1 MDQRTDD
8 KAAPAGSVQLHLRQ
22 LAQAD
27 YDDVHAISK
36 AVYPDMDTHW
46 TRAAFNTLIT
56 DFPEGQIGIE
66 EGGRIVA
73 AAFAVIVDYRRFS
86 GRHSYEQVT
95 AGERMT
101 THDPNG
107 DALYGIEVFVHPD
120 YRAMRLGRRLYDA
133 RKELCYRLNLRAIL
147 IGGRIPRYH
156 QHAGELSPHDYIAK
170 VSRKEI
176 HDPILNFQ
184 LANDF
189 EVKRLLSAYMP
200 EDEASA
206 GHAVL
211 LEWSNIYYRPS
222 DEPVLDARKEVVR
235 VGTVQWQMRSVTSVD
250 QVVSQAE
257 YFVDAMSAY
266 EADFTVFPEFY
277 HAALLGLC
285 SDDST
290 VAAIRELAAFTET
303 LRDAMADLAVRYNTN
318 IIAGS
323 MPLLDGKRLY
333 NVAYLC
339 RRDGSIDAQYKLH
352 VTPNERDTWVMSGGD
367 RLRVFD
373 TDAGR
378 IGILICYDVEF
389 PELARLQAEHG
400 MEILFVPFWTD
411 TKNGYLRVRRCAQ
424 ARAIENECYV
434 AISGSVGNLPKIDN
448 AEIQYAQSAVFTPS
462 DFNFPHDAVL
472 ADATPNTEM
481 TLISD
486 LDLTKLEMLRAR
498 GSVRNFRDRRR
509 DLYSIQWRGKEM
521 G

>member
-1 MDQRTDD
+1 MDQHSEDQ
-8 KAAPAGSVQLHLRQ
+8 AAANVRLHLRP
-22 LAQAD
+22 LEKRD
-27 YDDVHAISK
+27 YPQVRALSLK
-36 AVYPDMDTHW
+36 VYPDMDTPW
-46 TRAAFNTLIT
+46 SQDAFDRLID
-56 DFPEGQIGIE
+56 DFPDGQIGIE
-66 EGGRIVA
+66 DHGRIVA
-73 AAFAVIVDYRRFS
+73 AAFAVIADYDRFS
-86 GRHSYEQVT
+86 GRHSYAQVT

-101 THDPNG
+101 SHDPDG
-107 DALYGIEVFVHPD
+107 DVLYGIEVFVDPE
-120 YRAMRLGRRLYDA
+120 YRALRLGRRLYDA
-133 RKELCYRLNLRAIL
+133 RKELCYHLNLRAIL

-156 QHAGELSPHDYIAK
+156 EHAGELSPHEYIAK

-176 HDPILNFQ
+176 HDPILSFQ

-189 EVKRLLSAYMP
+189 EVKKLLSQYMP
-200 EDEASA
+200 EDEASG

-211 LEWSNIYYRPS
+211 LEWSNIYYRPA
-222 DEPVLDARKEVVR
+222 DEPVLEARKEVVR
-235 VGTVQWQMRSVTSVD
+235 VGTVQWQMRTVASAD
-250 QVVSQAE
+250 QVIQQAE

-266 EADFTVFPEFY
+266 EADFTVFPELFN
-277 HAALLGLC
+277 AALLGLC
-285 SDDST
+285 SEDST
-290 VAAIRELAAFTET
+290 VKAIRELAAFTPS
-303 LRDAMADLAVRYNTN
+303 LRDAMSELAVRYNTN

-323 MPLLDGKRLY
+323 MPLAEGNKLY

-339 RRDGSIDAQYKLH
+339 HRDGNIDAQYKLH
-352 VTPNERDTWVMSGGD
+352 VTPTERDSWVMSGGD

-434 AISGSVGNLPKIDN
+434 AMSGSVGNLPKIDN

-498 GSVRNFRDRRR
+498 GSVRNGQDRRR
-509 DLYSIQWRGKEM
+509 DLYRIDWRGRKVFEA
-521 G
+521 

>member
-1 MDQRTDD
+1 MEQKTEDH
-8 KAAPAGSVQLHLRQ
+8 AALGAQLLLRP
-22 LAQAD
+22 LVHAD
-27 YDDVHAISK
+27 YRDVRALSH
-36 AVYPDMDTHW
+36 AVYPDMEEHW
-46 TRAAFNTLIT
+46 TKAAFERLVD
-56 DFPEGQIGIE
+56 DFPDGQIGIE
-66 EGGRIVA
+66 KGGRIIA
-73 AAFAVIVDYRRFS
+73 AAFAVIADYQRFS
-86 GRHSYEQVT
+86 GRHSYAQVT

-101 THDPNG
+101 THDPDG

-120 YRAMRLGRRLYDA
+120 YRGLRLGRRLYDA
-133 RKELCYRLNLRAIL
+133 RKELCYHLNLRAIL
-147 IGGRIPRYH
+147 MGGRIPRYH
-156 QHAGELSPHDYIAK
+156 EHAGELSPHDYIAK

-176 HDPILNFQ
+176 HDPILSFQ

-200 EDEASA
+200 EDEASG

-211 LEWSNIYYRPS
+211 LEWSNIYYRPP

-235 VGTVQWQMRSVTSVD
+235 VGTVQWQMRAVTSVD
-250 QVVSQAE
+250 QVVSQVE

-266 EADFTVFPEFY
+266 AADFTVFPELFN
-277 HAALLGLC
+277 AALLGLC

-290 VAAIRELAAFTET
+290 VKAIRELADFTPR
-303 LRDAMADLAVRYNTN
+303 LRDAMSALAVRYNTN

-323 MPLLDGKRLY
+323 MPLKEGGRLY

-339 RRDGSIDAQYKLH
+339 RRDGSVEAQYKLH
-352 VTPNERDTWVMSGGD
+352 VTPNERDTWVMNGGD
-367 RLRVFD
+367 RLRVFE

-389 PELARLQAEHG
+389 PELARLQAEQG

-411 TKNGYLRVRRCAQ
+411 TKNGYLRVRRCCQ

-434 AISGSVGNLPKIDN
+434 AMSGSVGNLPKIDN
-448 AEIQYAQSAVFTPS
+448 AEIQYAQSAVFSPS

-472 ADATPNTEM
+472 AESTPNTEM

-486 LDLTKLEMLRAR
+486 LDLTKLEMLRVR

-509 DLYSIQWRGKEM
+509 DLYRIEWRGREDF
-521 G
+521 